1 MHAFHRTIIATIL
14 MLALQLVA
22 LSSWA
27 FAQVPIPIDFPGAVG
42 TAVSGVNDAGAIVGE
57 YTDRSGITHGF
68 LWQGGSFTPIDF
80 PGAVDTA
87 VNGIN
92 DAGAIVGEY
101 TDRSGTGHGF
111 IVIP

>member
-27 FAQVPIPIDFPGAVG
+27 FAQVPFDIPGAV
-42 TAVSGVNDAGAIVGE
+42 A
-57 YTDRSGITHGF
+57 
-68 LWQGGSFTPIDF
+68 
-80 PGAVDTA
+80 TA

-92 DAGAIVGEY
+92 DAGAVVGEY
-101 TDRSGTGHGF
+101 TDRAGTGHGF
-111 IVIP
+111 IIIP